1 MRKRQIAPMRGEFVD
16 IGGQRLYY
24 YAAGTRG
31 SGLAVVLLHGF
42 PLSSRLW
49 HLVVRDFPTEHRLV
63 VCDLPGYGRS
73 DLPLGRAVTCAAH
86 AAAVLALLDD
96 LRVGSAA
103 IVGHG
108 LGGGVA
114 QALAVSAPERVSHLA
129 LVSSAAFGV
138 APRRLAAL
146 PRHMGTLA
154 RRTPPTLLAGLVHG
168 SARPGFANADR
179 SRLTLDS
186 CLQAFTTTAG
196 RDALAAHLRAL
207 DHCDT
212 AEWSPRLG
220 ELDIP
225 SAVIWGREDPFLPVA
240 LGERLATELR
250 HAALT
255 VIDGARHYL
264 PEDSPDQLVRA
275 LEPLLRR

>member
-1 MRKRQIAPMRGEFVD
+1 MRGEFVD

-49 HLVVRDFPTEHRLV
+49 HLVVRGFPAEHRLV

-73 DLPLGRAVTCAAH
+73 DLPPGRPATCAAH
-86 AAAVLALLDD
+86 AEAVLALLDD
-96 LRVGSAA
+96 LRIESAA
-103 IVGHG
+103 FVGHG

-114 QALAVSAPERVSHLA
+114 QALAVMAPERVSHLA
-129 LVSSAAFGV
+129 LVSSAAFGQS
-138 APRRLAAL
+138 PRRLARL
-146 PRHMGTLA
+146 PRRMGGALA
-154 RRTPPTLLAGLVHG
+154 QRTPPSLLAGLVHG
-168 SARPGFANADR
+168 SARLGFADADR
-179 SRLTLDS
+179 SRLTLDG
-186 CLQAFTTTAG
+186 CLQAFTTPAG
-196 RDALAAHLRAL
+196 REALVAHLHAL

-220 ELDIP
+220 ELDVP

-250 HAALT
+250 HAELT
-255 VIDGARHYL
+255 VIDGARHYV

>member
-1 MRKRQIAPMRGEFVD
+1 MRGEFVD

-49 HLVVRDFPTEHRLV
+49 HLVVRDFPAEHRLV

-73 DLPLGRAVTCAAH
+73 DLPRGGAASCATH
-86 AAAVLALLDD
+86 ATAVLALLDD
-96 LRVGSAA
+96 LRIASAA

-114 QALAVSAPERVSHLA
+114 QALALMAPERVSHLA
-129 LVSSAAFGV
+129 LVSSAAFGER
-138 APRRLAAL
+138 PRRLARL
-146 PRHMGTLA
+146 PRRMGALA
-154 RRTPPTLLAGLVHG
+154 PRTPPSLLAGLVHG
-168 SARPGFANADR
+168 SARLGFANADR
-179 SRLTLDS
+179 SRLTLDG

-196 RDALAAHLRAL
+196 REALVAHLHAL

-212 AEWSPRLG
+212 VEWSPRLG

-240 LGERLATELR
+240 LGERLARELR
-250 HAALT
+250 HAELT
-255 VIDGARHYL
+255 VIDGARHYV

-275 LEPLLRR
+275 LEPLLLR